1 MSSARDYLDAG
12 IDALGLLGN
21 PADPTAAR
29 DRFRRAVGIDPGMC
43 DAWLGLI
50 ATGDHSSETLRHA
63 HETSATMH
71 RETRRLGLQDT
82 ALDASVA
89 SPGFIEVFPYT
100 HASITLAYIAALL
113 TEGDYDT
120 AEKLLESYDT
130 AAEPQQSPIWRC
142 LGVTLHYVTQRW
154 TDVADWAARPVVGT
168 SPVVDSATDLMA
180 GVAHVGLGE
189 FDAALGFL
197 SGISSNQVSA
207 HAAAHAA
214 LYRGLALRCL
224 SLEGDARVELGK
236 ASVNGRLLPDATA
249 ALGDATFGPKV
260 TTAEAIAARTSRWDP
275 QSGPSTDE
283 LRQAEQ
289 VKAAQA
295 VLEEVDRELESF
307 IGLGGVKA
315 HINKLKYVQVYDRA
329 MAARGEGIGQRNA
342 LHMTFIGPPGTAKTS
357 IARLV
362 GKMYFGLGILKSPEA
377 VEVSRKDLVGGVIGE
392 TEAKTSAILE
402 SARGRTLFI
411 DEAPELYK
419 ADNERDFG
427 RIALDVIM
435 KYAEDHRDDIMI
447 VLAGYAGGMNQLLS
461 ANPGLRGRFP
471 TQLEFSSYTTAELGQ
486 IAALFA
492 TNYRVLVDPDAVA
505 SFDQVTSWLAATP
518 TGNPDDASEALID
531 IAGNGRYV
539 RNVMSEAV
547 EKMKARFASDV
558 SIDLA
563 TADLNLL
570 RTVINADMIGAIKE
584 ILASAGIQP
593 REQTP

>member
-1 MSSARDYLDAG
+1 MSSARDCLDAG

-21 PADPTAAR
+21 PADPTTAR
-29 DRFRRAVGIDPGMC
+29 ERFRRAVSMEPGMC

-63 HETSATMH
+63 HDTNATVH

-100 HASITLAYIAALL
+100 PASITLAYVAALL
-113 TEGDYDT
+113 TEADYDT

-130 AAEPQQSPIWRC
+130 ATEPQQSPIWRC

-154 TDVADWAARPVVGT
+154 TDVADWAARPVSGT
-168 SPVVDSATDLMA
+168 SPVVDAATDLMA
-180 GVAHVGLGE
+180 GIAHVGLGE
-189 FDAALGFL
+189 FDAALAL
-197 SGISSNQVSA
+197 LNGIPSNQVSP
-207 HAAAHAA
+207 HAAAYAA
-214 LYRGLALRCL
+214 LHRGYALRWL
-224 SLEGDARVELGK
+224 GREGDARVELGK
-236 ASVNGRLLPDATA
+236 ASIGGRLLPDATA
-249 ALGDATFGPKV
+249 ALADTTFGPKV

-275 QSGPSTDE
+275 KSGPSTDE
-283 LRQAEQ
+283 LREVEQA
-289 VKAAQA
+289 KAAQA
-295 VLEEVDRELESF
+295 VLEEADQDLQSF
-307 IGLGGVKA
+307 IGLGRVKD

-329 MAARGEGIGQRNA
+329 MAARGEGVGQRNA
-342 LHMTFIGPPGTAKTS
+342 LHMTLIGPPGTAKTS
-357 IARLV
+357 IARV
-362 GKMYFGLGILKSPEA
+362 MGKMYFGLGILKSPDFI
-377 VEVSRKDLVGGVIGE
+377 EVSRKDLVGGVIGE
-392 TEAKTSAILE
+392 TEAKTGAYLDR
-402 SARGRTLFI
+402 ARGHTLFV

-435 KYAEDHRDDIMI
+435 KFAEDHRDDTMI
-447 VLAGYAGGMNQLLS
+447 ALAGYAGGMNRLLS
-461 ANPGLRGRFP
+461 ANPGLRSRFP
-471 TQLEFSSYTTAELGQ
+471 TQLEFSSYSADELSQ
-486 IAALFA
+486 IASLFA
-492 TNYRVLVDPDAVA
+492 ENYRVLVDTKAIA
-505 SFDQVTSWLAATP
+505 SFQQITHWLTATS
-518 TGNPDDASEALID
+518 TGNPEDPSETLVD

-547 EKMKARFASDV
+547 EKMKARVASDT

-570 RTVINADMIGAIKE
+570 RTVTDVDMIDAITG

-593 REQTP
+593 REQTR